1 MMARLPGPSIFFSLA
16 LLSKS
21 MRSVSALFRK
31 ASRKSR
37 RVAPKAKEN
46 KSTPTFVSTPVS
58 PSNANKRPK
67 SSPKKVRSASGVPS
81 TKGKHVKTN
90 VLYVHVPNGGNRV
103 TVHGINN
110 GMYYTMAGDPLGT
123 LHKNPSFIPHKHLPP
138 LAPSA
143 PLPPLPP
150 LPPSQRVKDRM
161 TAIREKIV
169 ELGDSTHHSRINE
182 LERIRN
188 RIKSIQAKQKVRS
201 ASGVPSTK
209 GKNVKTN
216 VLYVHVPNGGNR
228 VTVHGINNGMYYTM
242 AGDPLGTLHKNPSF
256 IPHKHLPPLA
266 PSAPLPPLP
275 PLPPSQRVKDRM
287 TAIREKIVELGDSTH
302 HSRINEL
309 ERIRNRIK
317 SIQAKHGAERYRHP
331 RNNALQNNLSAR
343 RHPPSYTN
351 RQLKT
356 LLENYARLLQ
366 KKYPNL
372 LELN

>member
-188 RIKSIQAKQKVRS
+188 RIKSIQAK
-201 ASGVPSTK
+201 
-209 GKNVKTN
+209 
-216 VLYVHVPNGGNR
+216 
-228 VTVHGINNGMYYTM
+228 
-242 AGDPLGTLHKNPSF
+242 
-256 IPHKHLPPLA
+256 
-266 PSAPLPPLP
+266 
-275 PLPPSQRVKDRM
+275 
-287 TAIREKIVELGDSTH
+287 
-302 HSRINEL
+302 
-309 ERIRNRIK
+309 
-317 SIQAKHGAERYRHP
+317 HGAERYRHP